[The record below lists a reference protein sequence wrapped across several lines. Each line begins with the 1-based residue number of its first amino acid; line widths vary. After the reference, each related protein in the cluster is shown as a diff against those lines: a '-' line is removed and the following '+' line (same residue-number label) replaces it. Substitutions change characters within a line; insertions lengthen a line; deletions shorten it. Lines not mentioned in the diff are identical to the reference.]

1 MFLRHL
7 LKTRNVYDH
16 RHKTLK
22 AWHVSSLT
30 NIWNGQDTV
39 KRGEITHTRIK
50 DTVPTLGNKLRDK
63 LQNKTQIETPDASAD
78 SSTNSSVYK
87 TVTCVSSTMQVS
99 CGWHRHKTWYRT
111 RRWVSHDLSVC
122 LSVSRRP
129 KLPCCATA
137 FTRTCA
143 MHSKLR
149 PFQQTLLVI
158 IETFYHSLQWPGSWQ
173 ILSTAVTLHAWTVKP
188 GNLAYTSGQG
198 YNIGSWLV

>member
-122 LSVSRRP
+122 LSLGDQNCHVVRLLSLELAPCILSCDLSSRHYSLLSRR
-129 KLPCCATA
+129 
-137 FTRTCA
+137 FII
-143 MHSKLR
+143 HYSD
-149 PFQQTLLVI
+149 LVPGKY
-158 IETFYHSLQWPGSWQ
+158 FPLQ
-173 ILSTAVTLHAWTVKP
+173 
-188 GNLAYTSGQG
+188 
-198 YNIGSWLV
+198 